1 MTTPEDQI
9 NKFREDHPEIVAV
22 WRQFEAYCFK
32 DAEIAQ
38 NLTKPKPK
46 KKKHN
51 WMSGFCIGKPTADI
65 DRVRYES
72 IARMQDAKNKLIK
85 YK

>member
-1 MTTPEDQI
+1 MIDQ
-9 NKFREDHPEIVAV
+9 
-22 WRQFEAYCFK
+22 
-32 DAEIAQ
+32 
-38 NLTKPKPK
+38 KPK